1 MSRTLAL
8 LLATSCAGDVLAF
21 SLPTHVL
28 RRGTAA
34 TLRVAA
40 DNTHYEAIGVGKQAS
55 ASEVRTAYLK
65 LAKRL
70 HPDVSKDP
78 ADTARFKKITE
89 AYDVLSDSRLRSEY
103 DQVVCLELT
112 RQRLPRRVKTHAFG
126 LSDLLLVSQDLLACC
141 MPQPHASRPPCW
153 RNLFLSRAGTNC
165 GRRCQLAFGL
175 SPVSQWD
182 RDDRCITRCI
192 TSYSSHAVRPRD
204 AA

>member
-1 MSRTLAL
+1 MRSDNVGRVLVRGLVLSPVACWRMPPRLAYIQRALAL

-28 RRGTAA
+28 RRGAA
-34 TLRVAA
+34 AGLRAAA

-78 ADTARFKKITE
+78 ADTARFKRITE

-103 DQVVCLELT
+103 DQVLFFVCLELT
-112 RQRLPRRVKTHAFG
+112 RQRLPLTRQNPRIWTFRCVACFSRLASLLHATTTREPPP
-126 LSDLLLVSQDLLACC
+126 LLAQSF
-141 MPQPHASRPPCW
+141 PVASWNKLRP
-153 RNLFLSRAGTNC
+153 
-165 GRRCQLAFGL
+165 
-175 SPVSQWD
+175 
-182 RDDRCITRCI
+182 
-192 TSYSSHAVRPRD
+192 
-204 AA
+204 